1 MVNALTFALI
11 AGVLV
16 IAATLVIRLSAG
28 PALPPLPEALRLPAG
43 ETARAVTFG
52 EGWIAVV
59 TADGTGVER
68 IRVLDAASGA
78 PRGTLEIAPAAP

>member
-1 MVNALTFALI
+1 MVNALTLALI

-16 IAATLVIRLSAG
+16 IAATLVIRLGAR
-28 PALPPLPEALRLPAG
+28 PALPPLPEALRLPPG

-59 TADGTGVER
+59 TADAAGAER
-68 IRVLDAASGA
+68 IRVMDAATGA
-78 PRGTLEIAPAAP
+78 PRGSLRIAPGE

>member
-28 PALPPLPEALRLPAG
+28 PSLPPLPEAVTLPAG

-52 EGWIAVV
+52 QGWIAVV
-59 TADGTGVER
+59 TADDAGTER
-68 IRVLDAASGA
+68 IRVMDGASGA
-78 PRGTLEIAPAAP
+78 PRGTLEIAPDDP